1 MAQAQGGPTPRA
13 AQFMLRRMAA
23 LQAACSCLGWLRL
36 APCRVTAAGRRY
48 HHTYALCSR
57 LSCSR
62 PRRCSGSSGVLE
74 AGGKSRRTPGYM
86 KKLGYCVHIICK
98 AYVWVQGTPWYMAN
112 GTTHPLADRAVTRHF
127 GAQRSPANSHVQ
139 RRLMAGACG
148 LCSNSAPVQSGTAVH
163 LR

>member
-1 MAQAQGGPTPRA
+1 MAQAQGGPTGCPVHAATHGGAPSSVQLPRV
-13 AQFMLRRMAA
+13 AQVGPM
-23 LQAACSCLGWLRL
+23 SCHGCWAQVSSYL
-36 APCRVTAAGRRY
+36 P
-48 HHTYALCSR
+48 YALCSR